1 MDNCYP
7 ILLPSIGGTN
17 ACEKLAEYM
26 GIKSE
31 LQQFIV
37 LYFHYSDCHQKSSSS
52 WNGPFRDTVDDLAVM
67 RQSNRNPTIISTV
80 AQKVTLTYLCV
91 KDIIC
96 QTYCQSA
103 ALVNS
108 FNGSYYLQTARVRH
122 AFGVL
127 GNLGALSLLFHRV
140 FSGSTIVELLLC
152 VD

>member
-1 MDNCYP
+1 MDDCHP

-37 LYFHYSDCHQKSSSS
+37 LYFHSSDCHQKFSSA
-52 WNGPFRDTVDDLAVM
+52 WNEPFKYTSDDLAVM
-67 RQSNRNPTIISTV
+67 RQSDRNPTMISTV

-122 AFGVL
+122 AFGAL

-140 FSGSTIVELLLC
+140 FSGSTIVELPLC

>member
-1 MDNCYP
+1 MSQFNLADLFSP
-7 ILLPSIGGTN
+7 RIWSSFILLTAIRSP
-17 ACEKLAEYM
+17 L
-26 GIKSE
+26 
-31 LQQFIV
+31 
-37 LYFHYSDCHQKSSSS
+37 HQS
-52 WNGPFRDTVDDLAVM
+52 WNEPFRYTSDDLAVM
-67 RQSNRNPTIISTV
+67 RQSNRDPTIISTV
-80 AQKVTLTYLCV
+80 AQKARLTYLCV

-140 FSGSTIVELLLC
+140 FSGSTIVELPLC